1 MRRRGD
7 RPMSSSHLRVPDPGL
22 DRIRELMRVN
32 GVVRLL
38 AKGLS
43 PNDNS
48 KNQPYLAGSFEVTN
62 ILPIGEITVDRS
74 PSGKDTMK
82 APIALSWLQPDGR
95 ALPAPHAKLILYPK
109 YPEVR
114 LSGFLRGCG
123 GAPSDLLNVRMEG
136 RVLLLGVT
144 ADRRVIGW
152 VAAPNTVVA
161 RAVASMQSPER
172 VGVFTVV
179 PLSADSGNSADSLLA
194 ALARIHGK
202 GWIGSHALDGQGLV
216 RPCRATNCVGYTL
229 EAELGVRQNGI
240 SAPDFLGWE
249 VKAAQT
255 TNYLRPAAAKAMT
268 LFTPEPTSGFYKTEG
283 FEAFVRK
290 FGYPDK
296 MGREDRLNFGGVF
309 HADVRE
315 RNTKLTLRVEG
326 FNAESGKITDAA
338 GRLALV
344 SEDDTLAAAWDFPA
358 LLNLWNRKHAQAVY
372 VPAEKRTEPELQYRY
387 APKVWLGRG
396 TDFTRF
402 LAAVAKGSVYLDPG
416 MKLVGASTDDPEIKR
431 RSQFRV
437 KYRDLESLYAVFEQR
452 DVVGE

>member
-1 MRRRGD
+1 
-7 RPMSSSHLRVPDPGL
+7 MSVSHLRMPDPSL
-22 DRIRELMRVN
+22 DRIRELMRAN

-38 AKGLS
+38 AKRLS

-62 ILPIGEITVDRS
+62 ILPVGDITVDRS
-74 PSGKDTMK
+74 PAGKDTMK

-95 ALPAPHAKLILYPK
+95 ALPAPHAQLILYPK

-114 LSGFLRGCG
+114 LSGFLRGCE

-144 ADRRVIGW
+144 ADRTVIGW

-161 RAVASMQSPER
+161 QAVASLTSAER
-172 VGVFTVV
+172 AGVFTVV
-179 PLSADSGNSADSLLA
+179 PLSTITGSTTDSLLA
-194 ALARIHGK
+194 TLAAIHGR
-202 GWIGSHALDGQGLV
+202 GWIQSHTLDGQGQIQ
-216 RPCRATNCVGYTL
+216 PCRSTNCVGYTL
-229 EAELGVRQNGI
+229 EAELGVRRNGI
-240 SAPDFLGWE
+240 SAPDYLGWE

-268 LFTPEPTSGFYKTEG
+268 LFTPEPTAGFYKTEG

-296 MGREDRLNFGGVF
+296 KGREDRLNFGGVF

-315 RNTKLTLRVEG
+315 RSTGLVLRVEG
-326 FNAESGKITDAA
+326 FDAESGRITDAA

-344 SEDDTLAAAWDFPA
+344 SPRDVLAAAWDFPA

-372 VPAEKRTEPELQYRY
+372 VPAERRTTPELQYRY

-402 LAAVAKGSVYLDPG
+402 LSAVAKGSVYLDPA
-416 MKLVGASTDDPEIKR
+416 MKLVGASTHDPEIKR

-437 KYRDLESLYAVFEQR
+437 KYRDLGSLYASFEQR
-452 DVVGE
+452 HLGHESS